1 MSRASELRRSRPR
14 SRFLR
19 ASFALLVG
27 LGAWAW
33 FGGTVDGGRLFTAE
47 RADNLMRFLTVEALP
62 SEVREASGCG
72 ARLEAGAAW
81 IGERVTGRNLDA
93 ALATLGAALVAA
105 VLAAALGLFLAPWVA
120 RSRTRAGSTVARAS
134 PWSSAAGRLGRG
146 LCVLMRSVPEYI
158 LAFLLGAALPSAAW
172 AAVLALTV
180 HNAGI
185 LGRLFGETV
194 ENLDPRPADAWSAA
208 GAPRA
213 SVFLAAELPEALPR
227 MLTYF
232 FTRFESCVRESTVL
246 GMLGFVSLGHYIVL
260 ERAAGRYDEM
270 LMLVALGSTIVL
282 AADFVSWIARTI
294 VRRAA

>member
-1 MSRASELRRSRPR
+1 MTRARELRRARPR

-19 ASFALLVG
+19 GSAGLLVG
-27 LGAWAW
+27 LGLWAW
-33 FGGTVDGGRLFTAE
+33 FGGTVDGDGLFTSE
-47 RADNLMRFLTVEALP
+47 RADNLLRFLTVDAMP
-62 SEVREASGCG
+62 AEVRGASGLGAKLDAAGEWIG
-72 ARLEAGAAW
+72 AR
-81 IGERVTGRNLDA
+81 ITGRNLDA
-93 ALATLGAALVAA
+93 ALATLSAALVAA
-105 VLAAALGLFLAPWVA
+105 VLAASVGVVLAPFVA
-120 RSRTRAGSTVARAS
+120 RSRESQRLGLLGRATGRAS
-134 PWSSAAGRLGRG
+134 RG

-194 ENLDPRPADAWSAA
+194 ENLDPRPADAWRAA

-213 SVFLAAELPEALPR
+213 SVFLGAELPETMPR

-232 FTRFESCVRESTVL
+232 FTRLESCVRESTVL
-246 GMLGFVSLGHYIVL
+246 GMLGFVSLGHWIVL

-270 LMLVALGSTIVL
+270 LVLVALGSAIVL

>member
-1 MSRASELRRSRPR
+1 MSRAAELRKSRPR

-19 ASFALLVG
+19 ASAVLLMG
-27 LGAWAW
+27 LSAWAW
-33 FGGTVDGGRLFTAE
+33 FGGTVDGGRLFTAD
-47 RADNLMRFLTVEALP
+47 RAENLARFLTVDALP
-62 SEVREASGCG
+62 VEVRTSEGLG
-72 ARLEAGAAW
+72 AKLDAALAW
-81 IGERVTGRNLDA
+81 TSARCTGRNLDA
-93 ALATLGAALVAA
+93 ALATLSAAIIAA
-105 VLAAALGLFLAPWVA
+105 TLAASIGLVLAPFVA
-120 RSRTRAGSTVARAS
+120 RERAGRSGIPGQVSSRAAR
-134 PWSSAAGRLGRG
+134 GM
-146 LCVLMRSVPEYI
+146 CILMRSVPEYI
-158 LAFLLGAALPSAAW
+158 IAFLLGAALPSAAW

-194 ENLDPRPADAWSAA
+194 ENLDSRPADAWRAA

-213 SVFLAAELPEALPR
+213 TVFLGAELTETMPR

-246 GMLGFVSLGHYIVL
+246 GMLGFVSLGHWIVL

-270 LMLVALGSTIVL
+270 LILVALGSAIVL
-282 AADFVSWIARTI
+282 AADFVSWIARTF